1 MTNLPSSRR
10 ACPSCFAH
18 TKRREIVMQNKTL
31 RLFASAVRINHLRFF
46 DWSES
51 CEGQCLS
58 FAALKNRRT
67 VCSPQHAYFAT
78 DRPQIAVATPIHT
91 LLFFQNAG
99 SERLLFHEVECL
111 VNRK

>member
-31 RLFASAVRINHLRFF
+31 RLFATAVRINHLRFF
-46 DWSES
+46 DG
-51 CEGQCLS
+51 CQGREGECLS
-58 FAALKNRRT
+58 FAALKNRGT
-67 VCSPQHAYFAT
+67 MCSGQYAYFAA
-78 DRPQIAVATPIHT
+78 DRPQIGVATPIHA

-99 SERLLFHEVECL
+99 SKRLLFDKIEWL
-111 VNRK
+111 IDRK